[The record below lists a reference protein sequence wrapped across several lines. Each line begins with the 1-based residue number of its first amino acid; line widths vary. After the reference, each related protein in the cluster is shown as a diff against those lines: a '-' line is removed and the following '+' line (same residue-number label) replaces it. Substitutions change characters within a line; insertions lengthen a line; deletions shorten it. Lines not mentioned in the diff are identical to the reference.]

1 MPRWPGPW
9 GDGAP
14 SRAPTAEILFLQEK
28 QNFYKITLKAF
39 EAARSIFELYIH
51 GVINAH
57 FKRDGPR
64 PGPEDRW
71 AQASEGRPGETRGP
85 GTSGVPT
92 KATTRPDSPPRPPPI
107 PSPVSPELVQPAR
120 HWGEKRTGRAKT
132 HRKRRRRAAA
142 HFRLPSRNPSG
153 IEISVP
159 GTWVRLIPKRRFKNR
174 AKGGD

>member
-14 SRAPTAEILFLQEK
+14 NRAPTAEILFLLEK

-39 EAARSIFELYIH
+39 EAARTIFEDH
-51 GVINAH
+51 RVSNAH

-64 PGPEDRW
+64 PEPEDRW
-71 AQASEGRPGETRGP
+71 ARASEGRPGETRGP

-107 PSPVSPELVQPAR
+107 PSPVSPEPVQPAHHR
-120 HWGEKRTGRAKT
+120 GEKRTGRTKP
-132 HRKRRRRAAA
+132 HRKRRGRAAA

-153 IEISVP
+153 IGISVP
-159 GTWVRLIPKRRFKNR
+159 GTWVRIDRE
-174 AKGGD
+174 AEV